1 MKSIISILLT
11 LLMPLNATAQP
22 VCERTS
28 DFVIKYL
35 INPNV
40 KVRVFDQDEIKA
52 VKQFVMVSNFNELV
66 TLTRTNDYPTMIVAL
81 GRDGCLLG
89 VKEMTT
95 QSWSKVLDYL
105 RGV

>member
-1 MKSIISILLT
+1 MKIILAIFLALLIPINT
-11 LLMPLNATAQP
+11 TAQP
-22 VCERTS
+22 VCERTI
-28 DFVIKYL
+28 DFVIKYSAT
-35 INPNV
+35 PNI

-52 VKQFVMVSNFNELV
+52 VKQFVKVSNFNELV
-66 TLTRTNDYPTMIVAL
+66 TLTRTDDYPTMIVAL

-95 QSWSKVLDYL
+95 QSWNKVLDYL